1 MANVATLLAQHQN
14 DPSRQLYRQFVDDQW
29 VDYTV
34 KETIELVAQWQEVF
48 REQGLKRGDRVA
60 ICLKN
65 GLTWVTIDQAALA
78 SGLVCVPLYV
88 DDNAGNVAYCVS
100 NSAASVLIVENDRIG
115 KALLKTEVPMPR
127 IIVAKPDAP
136 STGEPVPRD
145 ARLETWQSALEKA
158 MQGKKRAVYKVEEA
172 GVDELATICYTSGTS
187 GRPKGVMLSHG
198 NMLSNVESCHKL
210 GIATR
215 EDTFLSFL
223 PLSHMFERTG
233 GYYLPLRVGAKVV
246 YSRGVNQLPD
256 DLVTQ
261 APTIIFAVPRI
272 FEKFYGR
279 IQASV
284 RDSSMKRKAFERLV
298 DVGWRMSTG
307 EGGVMDHFQLPL
319 LRSKVAKPI
328 LERLG
333 GRLRLAVVGGAA
345 LDANIAKAFIAMG
358 LNILHGYGMTE
369 ACPVIAVNRPGSNVP
384 ESVGPPLPDVSV
396 RLGDD
401 DELQVKG
408 PNVMLGYWQDE
419 ISTEKALMPG
429 GWLRTGDVAQIIDDR
444 VFIRGRIKDILVL
457 SNGEKLSPQDVEM
470 AIMSDDVFEQITLV
484 GEGKPYLSMVA
495 VSANPNEKELI
506 KRANEKLKSF
516 PRYIRIRRIIITRD
530 PWTVDNGL
538 LTPTLKVKRAKV
550 MEKFHDQIEAI
561 YSDGSAA
568 DA

>member
-1 MANVATLLAQHQN
+1 MSNVATLLAQHQN
-14 DPSRQLYRQFVDDQW
+14 DPSRQIYRQFIDEQW

-34 KETIELVAQWQEVF
+34 KEVTELVAQWQEVF
-48 REQGLKRGDRVA
+48 RTQGLKRGDRVA

-65 GLTWVTIDQAALA
+65 GVTWVTIDLAALA
-78 SGLVCVPLYV
+78 GGLVCVPLYV
-88 DDNAGNVAYCVS
+88 DDNPGNVAYCVS
-100 NSAASVLIVENDRIG
+100 NSAASLLVVENDRIA

-127 IIVAKPDAP
+127 MIVARADTAEG
-136 STGEPVPRD
+136 TQRD
-145 ARLETWQSALEKA
+145 ERLEPMQTAIAKALE
-158 MQGKKRAVYKVEEA
+158 GKKRPVFKLEDA

-198 NMLSNVESCHKL
+198 NMLSNVESCYKL
-210 GIATR
+210 NIATR
-215 EDTFLSFL
+215 DDTFLSFL

-246 YSRGVNQLPD
+246 YSRGVNQLPE
-256 DLVTQ
+256 DLVNQ
-261 APTIIFAVPRI
+261 QPTILFAVPRI

-284 RDSSMKRKAFERLV
+284 RDSTMKQKAFNRLV
-298 DVGWRMSTG
+298 DVGWRMSIG

-369 ACPVIAVNRPGSNVP
+369 ACPVVAVNRPDANVP
-384 ESVGPPLPDVSV
+384 ESVGPALPDVQV
-396 RLGDD
+396 RLGEDN
-401 DELQVKG
+401 ELQVKG
-408 PNVMLGYWQDE
+408 PNVMLGYWQDD

-429 GWLRTGDVAQIIDDR
+429 GWLRTGDVAQIIEDR

-470 AIMSDDVFEQITLV
+470 AIIGDDVFEQITLI
-484 GEGKPYLSMVA
+484 GEGRPYLAMIA
-495 VSANPNEKELI
+495 VTANTNEKELI
-506 KRANEKLKSF
+506 KRANERLKSF
-516 PRYIRIRRIIITRD
+516 PRYIRVRGIIITRD

-538 LTPTLKVKRAKV
+538 LTPTLKVKRVKV
-550 MEKFHDQIEAI
+550 VEKFAKEIDQLYAQ
-561 YSDGSAA
+561 GG

>member
-1 MANVATLLAQHQN
+1 MSNVATLLAQHQN
-14 DPSRQLYRQFVDDQW
+14 DPARIIYRQFVDDQW

-34 KETIELVAQWQEVF
+34 KDIIELVAQWQEVF
-48 REQGLKRGDRVA
+48 RAQGLKRGDRVA

-65 GLTWVTIDQAALA
+65 GVTWVTVDLATLAA
-78 SGLVCVPLYV
+78 GLVCVPLYV

-100 NSAASVLIVENDRIG
+100 NSAASILVVENDRIA

-127 IIVAKPDAP
+127 MVVARADLDD
-136 STGEPVPRD
+136 TNRD
-145 ARLETWQSALEKA
+145 ERLEPMQTAIAKA
-158 MQGKKRAVYKVEEA
+158 MEGKKRPTFKLEEA

-198 NMLSNVESCHKL
+198 NMLANVESCCKL

-215 EDTFLSFL
+215 DDVFLSFL

-233 GYYLPLRVGAKVV
+233 GYYLPLRVGAKVI
-246 YSRGVNQLPD
+246 YSRGVNQLPE
-256 DLVTQ
+256 DLVNQ
-261 APTIIFAVPRI
+261 QPTILFAVPRI

-279 IQASV
+279 IQASL
-284 RDSSMKRKAFERLV
+284 RGSSMKQKAFDRLV
-298 DVGWRMSTG
+298 DVGWRMSIG
-307 EGGVMDHFQLPL
+307 EGGIMDHFQLPL

-345 LDANIAKAFIAMG
+345 LDSNIAKAFIAMG

-369 ACPVIAVNRPGSNVP
+369 ACPVVAVNRPESNVP
-384 ESVGPPLPDVSV
+384 ESVGPPLPDVQV

-401 DELQVKG
+401 GELQVKG

-419 ISTEKALMPG
+419 IATEKALMPG
-429 GWLRTGDVAQIIDDR
+429 GWLRTGDVAQLIEGR

-470 AIMSDDVFEQITLV
+470 AITGDEIFEQITLV
-484 GEGKPYLSMVA
+484 GEGRPYLSMVA
-495 VSANPNEKELI
+495 VTASTNEKELI
-506 KRANEKLKSF
+506 KRANDRLKSF
-516 PRYIRIRRIIITRD
+516 PRYIRVRRVIMTRD

-550 MEKFHDQIEAI
+550 VEKFSAQIDALYAE
-561 YSDGSAA
+561 GSG